1 MIKKL
6 GLIVCSWLYLA
17 ACQSYNCDATKLDA
31 WRIRVE
37 TQKESNRKEDTLLD
51 KINIAPKLICEF

>member
-6 GLIVCSWLYLA
+6 WLIVCSCLYLA

>member
-6 GLIVCSWLYLA
+6 GLIVCSCLFLA

-37 TQKESNRKEDTLLD
+37 TQKEPDRKEDTLLN
-51 KINIAPKLICEF
+51 KINIAPKLTCEF